1 MTVTV
6 RVTCLNGHSSMMSL
20 GFPNLQTF
28 IQGHNT
34 KFWEKCPECGKLPLI
49 LRAGRYERDEAGV
62 MQRTSD
68 CRPW

>member
-6 RVTCLNGHSSMMSL
+6 RVTCLNSL
-20 GFPNLQTF
+20 GLPNLQMF

-34 KFWEKCPECGKLPLI
+34 KFWAKCPECGRLPPI
-49 LRAGRYERDEAGV
+49 LRAGRYERDGAGV

-68 CRPW
+68 CRP